1 MFDSSFLKNQ
11 IVLFVEDEELAR
23 EQLAK
28 LLNKLF
34 KNVIVAI
41 NGKDGLEKFKN
52 AFESNEKIDL
62 IISDINMPIMNG
74 LEMVENIRELDTNV
88 PLIYTTARSE
98 TENIIKAIDL
108 NVSSYILK
116 PIDTTLLIKK
126 ISQACEKK
134 FIQTKLDEK
143 QNELE
148 KYLEAVDHVALIYK
162 MDENGNISFANK
174 SLLETSKYDLEEL
187 QFIGFNGLI
196 HPDVP
201 KEYIEK
207 TWESLKKGESWT
219 GNTKFLAKDKEAFYL
234 KNSIF
239 KLVSNLKTEYIT
251 IGFSTT
257 KESIEKREFQKKV
270 IKTLQDYNKKEFLYK
285 KQFQEL
291 SERLKQLESLIPRL
305 QEELEEQ
312 RAKTASRQRQLDHY
326 ELQMHNVDEKYHEHM
341 SSKSKEAEEYSKNI
355 MLLKQEKANLTD
367 KVKAFQEEVA
377 SQQREI
383 KLLMETNEQKN
394 KRIADLNDVIKSLE
408 TKIKE
413 LTEPQ
418 E

>member
-270 IKTLQDYNKKEFLYK
+270 IKTLQDYNKKEFSYK
-285 KQFQEL
+285 KLIIEL
-291 SERLKQLESLIPRL
+291 NDKVKQLESFVPRL

-312 RAKTASRQRQLDHY
+312 KEKTQNRQRQLDHY
-326 ELQMHNVDEKYHEHM
+326 EMQMHNVDEKYLDRLAL
-341 SSKSKEAEEYSKNI
+341 KSKESEECARTLA
-355 MLLKQEKANLTD
+355 MVKQEKVHLVEKN
-367 KVKAFQEEVA
+367 KEFNEEIISTKKELA
-377 SQQREI
+377 
-383 KLLMETNEQKN
+383 LLMQTNSEKIKKIN
-394 KRIADLNDVIKSLE
+394 DLNDVIKTLE
-408 TKIKE
+408 KRLKD
-413 LTEPQ
+413 LTD
-418 E
+418 

>member
-270 IKTLQDYNKKEFLYK
+270 IKTLQDYNKKRVF
-285 KQFQEL
+285 
-291 SERLKQLESLIPRL
+291 I
-305 QEELEEQ
+305 
-312 RAKTASRQRQLDHY
+312 
-326 ELQMHNVDEKYHEHM
+326 
-341 SSKSKEAEEYSKNI
+341 
-355 MLLKQEKANLTD
+355 
-367 KVKAFQEEVA
+367 
-377 SQQREI
+377 
-383 KLLMETNEQKN
+383 
-394 KRIADLNDVIKSLE
+394 
-408 TKIKE
+408 
-413 LTEPQ
+413 
-418 E
+418 